1 MKKTTILM
9 AALIMLVVSAPQ
21 AKAVPQYYTF
31 EGNVYIYSSGDAGA
45 IFAKFGS
52 STPPTTVTY
61 TVILDFDAS
70 GTQTHYDTPSSY
82 MHTYNDTSTYDYFYA
97 DAYSGDYLSEVGGGH
112 FNADGNVAENN
123 WGQDYIPGGT
133 NYMYLNSQDELMT
146 MTSSVK
152 FLSLSVGD
160 WIYGANRGYGT
171 GLDYSYINSYL
182 ELTSITPVNS
192 VPEPS
197 TLLLL
202 GSGLLGLGMFRRVR
216 GEG

>member
-31 EGNVYIYSSGDAGA
+31 EGTVSSFSDGAG
-45 IFAKFGS
+45 IITSQFGS
-52 STPPTTVTY
+52 MPTTVTY
-61 TVILDFDAS
+61 TVILDFDLPATKTYTD
-70 GTQTHYDTPSSY
+70 GDVNTPSNTASE
-82 MHTYNDTSTYDYFYA
+82 DYFYA
-97 DAYSGDYLSEVGGGH
+97 DAYSGDYLLQVGGGSNDDPH
-112 FNADGNVAENN
+112 NVAEYN
-123 WGQDYIPGGT
+123 WGKDTTTDGLVLL
-133 NYMYLNSQDELMT
+133 NSDDEYMYISSLTPFSNMIVGTTGIGHDWAYNANSEYSFIYSHLTLM
-146 MTSSVK
+146 
-152 FLSLSVGD
+152 
-160 WIYGANRGYGT
+160 
-171 GLDYSYINSYL
+171 
-182 ELTSITPVNS
+182 SITATNAS